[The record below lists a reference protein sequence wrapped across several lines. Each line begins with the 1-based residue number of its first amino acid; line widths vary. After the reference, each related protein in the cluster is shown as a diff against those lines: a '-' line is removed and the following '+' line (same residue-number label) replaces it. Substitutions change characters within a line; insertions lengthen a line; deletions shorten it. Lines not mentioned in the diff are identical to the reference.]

1 MGCSLNSLETV
12 IVFGYGI
19 LQVIGL
25 PQALGTPGVGSNYSH
40 LTVNDTWKAIQNFKG
55 GNAIFTVP
63 NSPIKCLGAPQK
75 IMYLAEAYFREVRFA
90 ILFFIIICLFIYHL
104 ALLINW
110 TIYLLLILSIIVH
123 SLPLM
128 IVNCVSFVIV
138 LQMKLPPISNCT
150 VVVVNSKALLFRP
163 LSTLLL

>member
-75 IMYLAEAYFREVRFA
+75 IMYLAEAYFREVRC
-90 ILFFIIICLFIYHL
+90 LFFYHHL
-104 ALLINW
+104 SFHLSSSSIN
-110 TIYLLLILSIIVH
+110 
-123 SLPLM
+123 
-128 IVNCVSFVIV
+128 
-138 LQMKLPPISNCT
+138 
-150 VVVVNSKALLFRP
+150 
-163 LSTLLL
+163 

>member
-12 IVFGYGI
+12 IVFGYGV

-75 IMYLAEAYFREVRFA
+75 IMYLAEAYFREVRFV
-90 ILFFIIICLFIYHL
+90 ILFFIIIYLFIYHL
-104 ALLINW
+104 ALLMN
-110 TIYLLLILSIIVH
+110 
-123 SLPLM
+123 
-128 IVNCVSFVIV
+128 
-138 LQMKLPPISNCT
+138 
-150 VVVVNSKALLFRP
+150 
-163 LSTLLL
+163 

>member
-1 MGCSLNSLETV
+1 MFELGVGLKKMVFFGLKFLGNSN

-104 ALLINW
+104 ALLIN
-110 TIYLLLILSIIVH
+110 
-123 SLPLM
+123 
-128 IVNCVSFVIV
+128 
-138 LQMKLPPISNCT
+138 
-150 VVVVNSKALLFRP
+150 
-163 LSTLLL
+163 

>member
-90 ILFFIIICLFIYHL
+90 ILFFIIINFFPFF
-104 ALLINW
+104 
-110 TIYLLLILSIIVH
+110 TKK
-123 SLPLM
+123 
-128 IVNCVSFVIV
+128 VIV
-138 LQMKLPPISNCT
+138 FFYSSIFSAISQ
-150 VVVVNSKALLFRP
+150 
-163 LSTLLL
+163 